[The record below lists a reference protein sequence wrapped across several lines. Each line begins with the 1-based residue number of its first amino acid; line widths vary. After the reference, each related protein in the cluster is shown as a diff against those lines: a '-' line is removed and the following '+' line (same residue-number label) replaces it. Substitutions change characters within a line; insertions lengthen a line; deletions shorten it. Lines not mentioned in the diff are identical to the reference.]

1 MKLNKDTNNK
11 IDIILNSCI
20 SFFKIKGVRIIAN
33 NITYACLLPKKSFS
47 VVLVESIIKDFKV
60 SAKTIKY
67 ISMHPALLNNIML
80 LIQKIEDLL

>member
-11 IDIILNSCI
+11 IDIILNSCS
-20 SFFKIKGVRIIAN
+20 SFFKIKGVRIAAN
-33 NITYACLLPKKSFS
+33 NITYAYLLPKKSFS
-47 VVLVESIIKDFKV
+47 VVFVESIIKDFKV

>member
-11 IDIILNSCI
+11 IDIILNSCS

-33 NITYACLLPKKSFS
+33 NITYAYLLPKKSFS